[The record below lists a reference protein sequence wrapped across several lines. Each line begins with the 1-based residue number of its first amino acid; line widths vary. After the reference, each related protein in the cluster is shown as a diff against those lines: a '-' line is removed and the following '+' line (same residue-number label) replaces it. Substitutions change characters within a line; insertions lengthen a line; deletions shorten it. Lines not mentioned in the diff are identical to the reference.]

1 MFIGKFNKSV
11 LVTYLGVAFAIAGMY
26 FAFNNE
32 PKQVMVCLAL
42 AGICDLFDGK
52 IARAMKRDKDEIS
65 FGIQLD
71 SIADIV
77 NFVVF
82 PVVYAF
88 TLGMNEWYHVLGYVL
103 FVVAG
108 IQRLSHFNVMVLKK
122 NDDSP
127 VAHYTGLPVTSTSII
142 LPLYWFLA
150 QIFKM
155 PQNLF
160 NIWYIVL
167 LYLIAF
173 LYVSKIKV
181 PKIKGRL
188 YYLVAIL
195 ALIGI
200 IAVFLI

>member
-1 MFIGKFNKSV
+1 MFIGEFNKSV
-11 LVTYLGVAFAIAGMY
+11 IVTYLGVAFAIVGMY

-52 IARAMKRDKDEIS
+52 IARGMKRTKDEKS

-88 TLGMNEWYHVLGYVL
+88 TLGLDKWYHVLGYVL
-103 FVVAG
+103 FVSAG
-108 IQRLSHFNVMVLKK
+108 IQRLSHFNVVVLKK
-122 NDDSP
+122 KDDSP
-127 VAHYTGLPVTSTSII
+127 IAHYTGLPVTSTSII
-142 LPLYWFLA
+142 LPLYWLIA
-150 QIFKM
+150 KIFSM
-155 PQNLF
+155 PANLF
-160 NIWYIVL
+160 NTWYIVL

-188 YYLVAIL
+188 YYLIAIL
-195 ALIGI
+195 ALVGI
-200 IAVFLI
+200 IAVFLV